1 MSQPTLYVV
10 LDLCPLPGTPTP
22 LGTDTIAKLLPHP
35 DVQGAGWIRNWQ
47 VFDDEQKADDYTQ
60 SNPSL
65 VKLPLVLDKDAGIA
79 FG

>member
-1 MSQPTLYVV
+1 MSQPELFIV

-22 LGTDTIAKLLPHP
+22 LGTDTIAKLIQHP
-35 DVQGAGWIRNWQ
+35 DVQGDHWIRNWQ
-47 VFDDEQKADDYTQ
+47 VFTSEEQADRYTEA
-60 SNPSL
+60 NPSV